1 MIKSLALLAFITL
14 TACAQGQLAV
24 DMAKKLPS
32 SDRTPTQSS
41 GTFKVGNPYQIAG
54 RTYTPVERYTYE
66 ESGIA
71 SWYGPGFHGKST
83 ASGERF
89 DRYELTAAH
98 RTLQMPSFVR
108 VTNLENGRSLVVRV
122 NDRGPFSKGRIIDL
136 SDKAAELIGMKGA
149 GTARVKIQLLE
160 EESRIVAEAAKRGI
174 DTRGTARV
182 LNETGQLPPHFGG
195 IRPPVQVASN
205 DPVIQNIPPKPDVD
219 VHVKNDVTYPDPV
232 VTKVPIQ
239 PTGIYVQTGAFGN
252 YNNAL
257 ALQNKLSA
265 FGNANVSETMV
276 NGNLLY
282 RVRLGPFQDVPAA
295 DTTLGKVQ
303 AATGNTPILVVEGL

>member
-1 MIKSLALLAFITL
+1 MNKVYVLLAVFL
-14 TACAQGQLAV
+14 LSACSHGQLAV
-24 DMAKKLPS
+24 DLAKKIPNTNS
-32 SDRTPTQSS
+32 PTPTA

-54 RTYTPVERYTYE
+54 RTYTPKESYAYE
-66 ESGIA
+66 ETGIA

-83 ASGERF
+83 ASGEIF

-149 GTARVKIQLLE
+149 GTARVKLQLLPD
-160 EESRIVAEAAKRGI
+160 ESRVVAEAAKQGI

-182 LNETGQLPPHFGG
+182 LNESGQLPPYLGG
-195 IRPPVQVASN
+195 VRPPVQVASN
-205 DPVIQNIPPKPDVD
+205 SSTIQDIPPKPDVD
-219 VHVKNDVTYPDPV
+219 VHVKNNVTYPDQV

-257 ALQNKLSA
+257 ALQNKLSSLGQA
-265 FGNANVSETMV
+265 SITETTS
-276 NGNLLY
+276 NGKLLY
-282 RVRLGPFQDVPAA
+282 RVRLGPFQDVPSA
-295 DTTLGKVQ
+295 DTMLGSVQ
-303 AATGNTPILVVEGL
+303 GATGSAPIIVVEGL